1 MTNSEAILVQL
12 KMHAGPL
19 NLHSE
24 LPEAV
29 GLKKET
35 GVSESLVSNWDACG
49 ETWDQ
54 L

>member
-1 MTNSEAILVQL
+1 MTNSEAIFVHRHTQF

-19 NLHSE
+19 NSHST

-35 GVSESLVSNWDACG
+35 GVSESPVSKWDA
-49 ETWDQ
+49 
-54 L
+54 